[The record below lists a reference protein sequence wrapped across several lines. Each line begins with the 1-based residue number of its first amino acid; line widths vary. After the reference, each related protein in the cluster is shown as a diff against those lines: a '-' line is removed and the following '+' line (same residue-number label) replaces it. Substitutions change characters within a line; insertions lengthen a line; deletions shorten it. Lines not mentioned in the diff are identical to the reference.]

1 MVLSHRT
8 GQSFKATGK
17 ILVPLNGLEEYA
29 SGLRQAG
36 EGVPRSADET
46 FGEVED
52 FAVNFGLGTRS
63 ADETF
68 GEVEDFAEN
77 FETFGEVEDFAVNLV
92 SALEVRRDVWRG
104 RRLRSKLGLG
114 TRSADETLVRENF
127 AVNFES
133 ALV

>member
-52 FAVNFGLGTRS
+52 FAVNFGPGTRSVVGTFGGVEDFAVNFGLGTRS

-68 GEVEDFAEN
+68 GEVEDFA
-77 FETFGEVEDFAVNLV
+77 
-92 SALEVRRDVWRG
+92 
-104 RRLRSKLGLG
+104 
-114 TRSADETLVRENF
+114 
-127 AVNFES
+127 VNFES